1 MPRSETLPRPAFR
14 RSTNISLI
22 SVAPAI
28 QDYLVSPCALSA
40 FERITARLYENDGQ
54 RAWTITGPYGTGKSS
69 FAAFLAGLLGG
80 RTNPSHSTLLTA
92 LERVSPKAATGFRA
106 ATRTN
111 GRLVPV
117 LVTGS
122 REPIGNAVGR
132 ACIASLDQW
141 CISGQAKRLKTQLTA
156 ELGEGRDLDLLNL
169 VRRMHETVI
178 RHESGV
184 AGTIFILDELG
195 KFLEFA
201 SRHPNRADVFSL
213 QQAAELASTAL
224 GSLTV
229 IGVLH
234 QDFAA
239 YGRDLAPEEKLEW
252 EKIRGRF
259 EDILFDE
266 PADQLLRLLARSIRS
281 EGPAGASERE
291 WEQAF
296 SALTRAKVLPS
307 SIPRSEASSLLRQ
320 CWPLHPL
327 TAISL
332 GPVFK
337 RYGQN
342 ERSAFTFAQ
351 SHEPFGLR
359 DFMER
364 GGSRMY
370 LLADLFEYLTSTYGD
385 GLVANRDGR
394 HWAEALDIERRLTDA
409 DESERKVFRTTALL
423 SIMGRWSERVPTP
436 AFIEAALT
444 PSLTAQATATA
455 IGALRRRSLLVL
467 RKFNDTLALW
477 EGSDVDIEERLS
489 VARASLPRVFT
500 AADEVSKHI
509 HLRPLIARRHSF
521 ESGTLRVFPIAFAD
535 AEGGVPKAPD
545 GNKGDG
551 QIVVLLSLT
560 GRATDHGLP
569 DQYTQPGDEHLV
581 VVPPNSREVL
591 ALAQELACIEWVR
604 RNTVELSGDAT
615 ARRELDAREGEVR
628 RRLAGEQTEML
639 FGETRGTPAKWYRQ
653 GKQVRVR
660 DSPELNDLL
669 STVCD
674 ELFPAAPVIRN
685 EIINRSEISSSAA
698 AARRNLIQAMIER
711 PTVEGLGIVGNPPE
725 RSVYLSVLR
734 ELGLHRPMSGGTYT
748 FSADSEK
755 SKNNS
760 RRLLEGLHEFFV
772 SAEGERRTVAELF
785 GMLKAPPYGVRA
797 GVLPV
802 ILAAVLIGTESEIAL
817 YEDGAFLPQLTVEV
831 FERLM
836 KTPELFAV
844 RRWTVTGVRAA
855 IFSQMSGLLGNPGES
870 CTGREQVLTVVKPLL
885 RFYRRL
891 DAYSQNSRSLSD
903 RAIQVRDAL
912 ANATEPDQLLF
923 TELPKACGVEPFASS
938 SRGRDGDA
946 GIYVLRLR
954 ESISELQRAYDALL
968 QSLQHSLAD
977 AFGVARS
984 LPTLRQHLSE
994 RSRAV
999 EPVALDSETKTFIRR
1014 LGDNGIDDR
1023 LWLESLASLLAG
1035 KPTAAWNDDDR
1046 ARFDVSL
1053 AGRARRFQ
1061 SLEAMLCNAS
1071 GNHRPGE
1078 HVVRLA
1084 VAGSGLRDQE
1094 VLIHLSKEQAAQTG
1108 DLADRVRAVFGAG
1121 SNLRHPN
1128 VVLATLARLIEET
1141 LGDSASPVAVGG
1153 KA

>member
-1 MPRSETLPRPAFR
+1 MPKSETLPRPAFR
-14 RSTNISLI
+14 RSTNIS
-22 SVAPAI
+22 VNGTGPAI
-28 QDYLVSPCALSA
+28 QDYLVSPCALGA

-69 FAAFLAGLLGG
+69 FAAFLAGVLGG
-80 RTNPSHSTLLTA
+80 KTNPNHVTLLTA
-92 LERVSPKAATGFRA
+92 LERVSPKAATRFRA
-106 ATRTN
+106 AARTH
-111 GRLVPV
+111 GRLVPI

-122 REPIGNAVGR
+122 REPIGSAVAR
-132 ACIASLDQW
+132 ACVASLDQW
-141 CISGQAKRLKTQLTA
+141 CISSQAKRLRSQIVV
-156 ELGEGRDLDLLNL
+156 ELGENRDLDLLNL
-169 VRRMHETVI
+169 VRRVHETVT
-178 RHESGV
+178 RHETGV

-201 SRHPNRADVFSL
+201 SRHPNHADVFSL
-213 QQAAELASTAL
+213 QQVAEFASAAS

-239 YGRDLAPEEKLEW
+239 YGRDLAPEDRLEW

-266 PADQLLRLLARSIRS
+266 PADQMLRLLARSIRS
-281 EGPAGASERE
+281 DGPAGAAERE

-296 SALTRAKVLPS
+296 AAIARAKSLPS
-307 SIPRSEASSLLRQ
+307 SIPRSEAISLLRQ

-359 DFMER
+359 DFIER
-364 GGSRMY
+364 DSSSMY

-394 HWAEALDIERRLTDA
+394 HWAEALDIERRLADA

-423 SIMGRWSERVPTP
+423 SIMGRWSERIPTP
-436 AFIEAALT
+436 AFIEAALIPT
-444 PSLTAQATATA
+444 LAAPSTATA
-455 IGALRRRSLLVL
+455 IGALRSRSLLVL

-489 VARASLPRVFT
+489 LARASLPQTFV
-500 AADEVSKHI
+500 AATEVSKHV

-521 ESGTLRVFPIAFAD
+521 ESGTLRVFPITFAD
-535 AEGGVPKAPD
+535 AENTIPSGTD
-545 GNKGDG
+545 GNKRDG
-551 QIVVLLSLT
+551 QIVVLLSLS
-560 GRATDHGLP
+560 GRSTDHGLP

-581 VVPPNSREVL
+581 VIPPNSREVL

-604 RNTVELSGDAT
+604 HNTAELSGDAT

-628 RRLAGEQTEML
+628 RRLAGEQAEML

-660 DSPELNDLL
+660 DSRELNDLL

-674 ELFPAAPVIRN
+674 ELFPAAPIIRN
-685 EIINRSEISSSAA
+685 EIINRSELSSSAA

-725 RSVYLSVLR
+725 RSIYLSVLR
-734 ELGLHRPMSGGTYT
+734 ELGLHRPSKGGNHA
-748 FSADSEK
+748 FSADPD
-755 SKNNS
+755 NS
-760 RRLLEGLHEFFV
+760 RNNAKQLLEGIHEFFV

-785 GMLKAPPYGVRA
+785 GMLKPPPYGVRA

-802 ILAAVLIGTESEIAL
+802 ILAAVLLASESEIAL
-817 YEDGAFLPQLTVEV
+817 YEDGAFVPQLTVEI

-836 KTPELFAV
+836 KTPELFAI

-855 IFSQMSGLLGNPGES
+855 IFSQMSGLLGNPDES
-870 CTGREQVLTVVKPLL
+870 RTGRDQVLNVVKPLL

-891 DAYSQNSRSLSD
+891 DPYSQNSRSLSD

-923 TELPKACGVEPFASS
+923 TELPKACGVQPFAST
-938 SRGRDGDA
+938 SRERDGDA
-946 GIYVLRLR
+946 EMYVIRLR
-954 ESISELQRAYDALL
+954 ESIGELQRAYDSLL

-977 AFGVARS
+977 AFGVAQN
-984 LPTLRQHLSE
+984 LPALRQRLSE

-999 EPVALDSETKTFIRR
+999 EPVALDSETKTFVRR
-1014 LGDNGIDDR
+1014 LSDNGIDDR

-1046 ARFDVSL
+1046 SRFDVSL
-1053 AGRARRFQ
+1053 SGRARRFQ
-1061 SLEAMLCNAS
+1061 SLEAMLSSAS
-1071 GNHRPGE
+1071 ADHRPGD
-1078 HVVRLA
+1078 HIVRLA

-1094 VLIHLSKEQAAQTG
+1094 VVIHLSPEQAAQTG
-1108 DLADRVRAVFGAG
+1108 ALADRLRASLGAG
-1121 SNLRHPN
+1121 RDSRHRN

-1141 LGDSASPVAVGG
+1141 LGDSVASITAGG